1 MNYTPAQLI
10 ALLIPALPLFGFFI
24 HFLFGKWI
32 KPGFS
37 GWIASFWVFVS
48 FLFSA
53 SLFLQIPK
61 EGKQHVHLYTWL
73 KSGAFQVDFAFTID
87 ALSSIMMMLITG
99 VGTLIHLY
107 SIGYMHNDKEIRR
120 FFSYLNLFVFF
131 MLILIMAD
139 NFILLFA
146 GWEGVGLCSY
156 LLIGFWYQNH
166 AYNAAANK
174 AFIVNRIGDLA
185 FLLGVFLLFQHTGTL
200 TFESINQFFSSGQPV
215 IPNSSVALTTEPL
228 APGTILAITLLLFL
242 GATGK
247 SAQIPLFTWL
257 PDAMAGPTPVSALIH
272 AATMVTAGIYLILR
286 NHALFMLSPATM
298 DIIMATGLLT
308 SIFGGLV
315 ALKQHDCKKIL
326 AYSTVSQL
334 GLMFFALGLGAYHAA
349 FFHLL
354 THAFFKAL
362 LFLGAGSVIHA
373 LHGEQ
378 DIRRMGGL
386 AGKLKLTRWVF
397 LAGVLAII
405 ALPPF
410 SGFFSKDA
418 ILLAA
423 YQKSP
428 LWWLLGL
435 FAGLLTV
442 WYMLRLYFVMFH
454 GNSRL
459 DQQQEKSLHDAGTE
473 MAVPL
478 VVLAVFSVAGGLL
491 NIPSLFLGNQWLSTY
506 LSSVIP
512 LSVSHVSHATEW
524 VLMGTSTL
532 CVLGVTLF
540 ARNKYSVLKHVP
552 CEDNSLKNN
561 RLQYMFAGKFFV
573 DEVYHAVI
581 VNPVQKLSDFLFS
594 YIDRKWIDGLVE
606 GTGRLSLFLGSKWKE
621 TQNGFIS
628 YYLFA
633 MALGMIGILVIFIL
647 L

>member
-1 MNYTPAQLI
+1 MNYTPAQII
-10 ALLIPALPLFGFFI
+10 ALFIPALPLLGFLLHYFS
-24 HFLFGKWI
+24 GSKI
-32 KPGFS
+32 KPQLS
-37 GWIASFWVFVS
+37 GWIASSWVFTS
-48 FLFSA
+48 FILSVFQFIHLPDNSN
-53 SLFLQIPK
+53 LHI
-61 EGKQHVHLYTWL
+61 HLYTWMQ
-73 KSGAFQVDFAFTID
+73 SGAFEVPFAFVID
-87 ALSSIMMMLITG
+87 HLSVIMMMLITG
-99 VGTLIHLY
+99 VGTLIHIY
-107 SIGYMHNDKEIRR
+107 SIGYMHDDKDINR

-131 MLILIMAD
+131 MLILVMAD
-139 NFILLFA
+139 NFVLLFA

-156 LLIGFWYQNH
+156 LLIGFWYENH
-166 AYNAAANK
+166 EYNAAANK

-200 TFESINQFFSSGQPV
+200 SFEGIKQFLTAGQSDPAIATSGINASG
-215 IPNSSVALTTEPL
+215 I
-228 APGTILAITLLLFL
+228 APGTILAITLLLFI

-286 NHALFMLSPATM
+286 NQVLFAMSPATM
-298 DIIMATGLLT
+298 DIIMFTGLIT
-308 SIFGGLV
+308 SIFAGLI

-378 DIRRMGGL
+378 DIRNMGGL
-386 AGKLKLTRWVF
+386 AKHLKLTRFVF

-423 YQKSP
+423 FQKGP
-428 LWWLLGL
+428 VWWILGL
-435 FAGLLTV
+435 GAGLLTV

-454 GNSRL
+454 GTSRL
-459 DQQQEKSLHDAGTE
+459 KEAQINKIHDAGSE
-473 MAVPL
+473 MAIPL
-478 VVLAVFSVAGGLL
+478 VVLALLSIAGGLL
-491 NIPSLFLGNQWLSTY
+491 NIPALMHGSQWLSTFI
-506 LSSVIP
+506 STVIP
-512 LSVSHVSHATEW
+512 TEATHIPHSTEWILMGISTICVLSVAW
-524 VLMGTSTL
+524 L
-532 CVLGVTLF
+532 
-540 ARNKYSVLKHVP
+540 ARQKYQVQQHVP
-552 CEDNSLKNN
+552 VEDNELKNKF
-561 RLQYMFAGKFFV
+561 LQHILAGKFFV
-573 DEVYHAVI
+573 DEFYQSII
-581 VNPVQKLSDFLFS
+581 VSPLHKLSSFLFS
-594 YIDRKWIDGLVE
+594 YVDRKWIDGLVE
-606 GTGRLSLFLGSKWKE
+606 GTGSVSLFLGGKWKE

-633 MALGMIGILVIFIL
+633 MALGMVGILVIFIL